1 MSNKNQPRQRKGAR
15 IAGRSAG
22 GEWASKVRSTADAG
36 ALGYSDLSTADA
48 QREAIYARLEQ
59 TGSVPA
65 STVESATN
73 PRFTDGIDIWW
84 EQHYER
90 MEQPAGGGT
99 FQVMP
104 DDYTPAMTG
113 GKSLDGNRRTH
124 RIRYSGAGVELRMPS
139 ATAIKRFSAE
149 NGKRTFDVPVEIEHE
164 GGKVSGFV
172 RVTEGTPGAW
182 EVQALNFPGKAAGR
196 VAESVACVLEARRP
210 RMALKDAEAQ
220 YAARR
225 ELIARDETPDSG
237 TLHGASP
244 LHQKMIDRMARRGS
258 ALQTT
263 RVKSSLVRGVGYDQ
277 ATGTM
282 TISLNGRVYGYRT
295 NRDTFLEVL
304 NGAAPGSAYND
315 LVKGRAERVPVERCG
330 KCRRYSRASVSHVC
344 PTEQSRG
351 VKQDAFRSKVATMI
365 LGSLRK
371 RKQA

>member
-1 MSNKNQPRQRKGAR
+1 MSNKNQPRQQKGAR

-172 RVTEGTPGAW
+172 RVTEEPRRVGGA
-182 EVQALNFPGKAAGR
+182 G
-196 VAESVACVLEARRP
+196 AELPREGHWSRR
-210 RMALKDAEAQ
+210 
-220 YAARR
+220 
-225 ELIARDETPDSG
+225 
-237 TLHGASP
+237 
-244 LHQKMIDRMARRGS
+244 
-258 ALQTT
+258 
-263 RVKSSLVRGVGYDQ
+263 
-277 ATGTM
+277 
-282 TISLNGRVYGYRT
+282 
-295 NRDTFLEVL
+295 
-304 NGAAPGSAYND
+304 
-315 LVKGRAERVPVERCG
+315 
-330 KCRRYSRASVSHVC
+330 
-344 PTEQSRG
+344 
-351 VKQDAFRSKVATMI
+351 
-365 LGSLRK
+365 
-371 RKQA
+371 